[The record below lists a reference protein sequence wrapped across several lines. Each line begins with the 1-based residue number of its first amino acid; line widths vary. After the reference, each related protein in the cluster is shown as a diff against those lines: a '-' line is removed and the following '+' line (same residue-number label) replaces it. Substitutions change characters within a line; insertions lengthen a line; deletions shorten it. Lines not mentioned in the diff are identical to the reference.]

1 MRVHPCPQRRDE
13 DVVAAVPLLRV
24 FAPEIA
30 AELRE
35 VAARDVGPH
44 PEAHVLEITEE
55 IVACLRLGEG
65 DLGIPCALLRE
76 GAEVLVAAEVRVV
89 HVADVRPPGVSV
101 RRLLAN
107 LEGELV
113 GRLASGGAS
122 AVGPMHDAVA
132 VVAAEVHLVVLDTT
146 MKRVEVGER
155 LVAEEV
161 EAIGRLLRGQ
171 GGIRRLPVRVPG
183 NPQYARGC
191 VNADRDGDA
200 ELVVENAPLEDTG
213 RRDRHGQPRENELEV
228 PAVENG

>member
-1 MRVHPCPQRRDE
+1 
-13 DVVAAVPLLRV
+13 
-24 FAPEIA
+24 
-30 AELRE
+30 
-35 VAARDVGPH
+35 
-44 PEAHVLEITEE
+44 
-55 IVACLRLGEG
+55 
-65 DLGIPCALLRE
+65 
-76 GAEVLVAAEVRVV
+76 
-89 HVADVRPPGVSV
+89 
-101 RRLLAN
+101 
-107 LEGELV
+107 
-113 GRLASGGAS
+113 
-122 AVGPMHDAVA
+122 
-132 VVAAEVHLVVLDTT
+132 